1 MPTVSSVLMVVRRA
15 GALTVARMEVL
26 VARREATI
34 QEPPLPEAA
43 AMVVVVVVVVVAV
56 GVRVGAGVVVVGGR
70 GTVCI
75 G

>member
-1 MPTVSSVLMVVRRA
+1 
-15 GALTVARMEVL
+15 MEVL

-75 G
+75 W